1 MTREKDILLEKI
13 LEELSG
19 IKTAIEDLQ
28 MISESIDDLNDNI
41 IELQQSIGV
50 LGIVQL
56 AQIRPDLKEKMEPM
70 FKELVA
76 ALDEVEEDEE

>member
-1 MTREKDILLEKI
+1 MAREKDILLEKI

-19 IKTAIEDLQ
+19 IRTAIEDLQ
-28 MISESIDDLNDNI
+28 MISDSVDELNDNI
-41 IELQQSIGV
+41 TELQQSIGV